1 MSMISAHSP
10 AIQGPA
16 QPKSCLVLLA
26 VFNGMRWLPEQLQS
40 ILAQEGVR
48 VHILVSIDES
58 SDGSELWIRNEAG
71 FHPNITVL
79 PFGQRF
85 GGAAAN
91 FYRLIREAAI
101 NDYDYI
107 AFSDQDDLWEPNK
120 LERAISQLQEQGA
133 DGYSSNVMAFWPT
146 GKTKLID
153 KAQPQVRWD
162 YLFEAAGPGC
172 TYVISNAL
180 ARGFQACLIERKTEA
195 NQVGLHDWF
204 LYAYARSHHFRW
216 VIDPWPSLRYRQ
228 HETNQVGSNTGWTAF
243 WMRANRVLNG
253 WAIAQTL
260 LIADLIGMQDHPL
273 IKELKSGSRSA
284 YWRLLFLAPQCR
296 RRFKDRVLFGLMC
309 LLMLMRGPAHVKS

>member
-10 AIQGPA
+10 VIQQPF

-48 VHILVSIDES
+48 VHILVSVDES
-58 SDGSELWIRNEAG
+58 SDGSEAWIRNHAEL
-71 FHPNITVL
+71 HPNITVL
-79 PFGQRF
+79 PDGQRF
-85 GGAAAN
+85 GGAAPN
-91 FYRLIREAAI
+91 FFRLIRDAFVDEF
-101 NDYDYI
+101 DYI
-107 AFSDQDDLWEPNK
+107 AFSDQDDLWYPNK
-120 LERAISQLQEQGA
+120 LARAIAQLQEKKA
-133 DGYSSNVMAFWPT
+133 DGYSSNVLAFWPN
-146 GKTKLID
+146 GNTKLID
-153 KAQPQVRWD
+153 KAQAQVNWD

-172 TYVISNAL
+172 TYVISSAL
-180 ARGFQACLIERKTEA
+180 ARGFQACLIEQKTEA

-228 HETNQVGSNTGWTAF
+228 HEANQVGSNTGWTAF

-253 WAIAQTL
+253 WAMAQTL

-273 IKELKSGSRSA
+273 IKELESGSRFA
-284 YWRLLFLAPQCR
+284 YWHLLFMAPQCR
-296 RRFKDRVLFGLMC
+296 RRFKDRILFILMC
-309 LLMLMRGPAHVKS
+309 VLMLIRGPMHAKS